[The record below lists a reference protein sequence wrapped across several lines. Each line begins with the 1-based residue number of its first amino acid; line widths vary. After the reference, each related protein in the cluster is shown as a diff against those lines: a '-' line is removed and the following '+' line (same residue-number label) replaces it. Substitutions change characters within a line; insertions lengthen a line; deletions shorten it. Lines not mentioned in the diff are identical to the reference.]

1 MLTINNCDSQ
11 SALRRQ
17 GFYSPQ
23 WLILCVIM
31 HVVYN
36 IAFTVTAVA
45 SKILTFLKT
54 NYLKYQ
60 VMAKLLNQ
68 AISKDFQLRT

>member
-1 MLTINNCDSQ
+1 
-11 SALRRQ
+11 
-17 GFYSPQ
+17 
-23 WLILCVIM
+23 M

-68 AISKDFQLRT
+68 AISKDFQLRNYVLETTVLPTCRRTR